1 MKGPAK
7 GKMKGAAKG
16 APGRARRPAPSARE
30 AASAGL
36 VAVLD
41 SPFLRALTE
50 PARLD
55 LLRVLLLYGAANIG
69 TLAGHLPQDRSVIS
83 RHLKVL
89 EQAGIVQAEKQGRE
103 RVFAIDG
110 PGFLGTFERIL
121 EQARRLAACC
131 CPAPPAGG
139 DA

>member
-1 MKGPAK
+1 MSG
-7 GKMKGAAKG
+7 
-16 APGRARRPAPSARE
+16 ARRGETRRSGTAPSSRE
-30 AASAGL
+30 AASSGL

-55 LLRVLLLYGAANIG
+55 LLRVLLLHGPANVG

-89 EQAGIVQAEKQGRE
+89 EQAGIVHVEQLGRE
-103 RVFAIDG
+103 RVYALDG
-110 PGFLGTFERIL
+110 PGFIGTLERIL
-121 EQARRLAACC
+121 GQARALAACC
-131 CPAPPAGG
+131 CPPVPPGG
-139 DA
+139 G

>member
-1 MKGPAK
+1 MSGGVKGEP
-7 GKMKGAAKG
+7 
-16 APGRARRPAPSARE
+16 RRSRRPAPSARE
-30 AASAGL
+30 VASSGL

-55 LLRVLLLYGAANIG
+55 LLRVLLLHGPANIG

-89 EQAGIVQAEKQGRE
+89 EQAGIVQGESQGRE
-103 RVFAIDG
+103 RVYALDG
-110 PGFLGTFERIL
+110 PGFVGTLERIL
-121 EQARRLAACC
+121 GQARKLAACC
-131 CPAPPAGG
+131 CPPASPGRR
-139 DA
+139 

>member
-1 MKGPAK
+1 MSG
-7 GKMKGAAKG
+7 
-16 APGRARRPAPSARE
+16 SRE
-30 AASAGL
+30 AASRRL

-55 LLRVLLLYGAANIG
+55 LLRVLLLRGPANIG

-89 EQAGIVQAEKQGRE
+89 EQAGIVKAEKQGRE
-103 RVFAIDG
+103 RVYEIDG
-110 PGFLGTFERIL
+110 PGFIGTFEHIL
-121 EQARRLAACC
+121 VQARKLAASC

>member
-1 MKGPAK
+1 VRDRAK
-7 GKMKGAAKG
+7 GEVKG
-16 APGRARRPAPSARE
+16 APRRARRPAPSSRE
-30 AASAGL
+30 AASSGL
-36 VAVLD
+36 VAALD

-55 LLRVLLLYGAANIG
+55 LLRVLLLHGPANVG

-89 EQAGIVQAEKQGRE
+89 EQAGIVHGESQGRE
-103 RVFAIDG
+103 RVYALDG
-110 PGFLGTFERIL
+110 PGFVGTLERIL

-139 DA
+139 AS